1 MKSFIKLCSLVFL
14 LPISIYTGDLTELP
28 DNMTAGSQYQLPVN
42 DRVTT
47 EESNEDY

>member
-14 LPISIYTGDLTELP
+14 LPISIYTGELTELP
-28 DNMTAGSQYQLPVN
+28 DNMTAGSQDSVVVN
-42 DRVTT
+42 DKATP